1 MVKYDL
7 HKFYF
12 TNGVANTWNSVSVSL
27 CQLTLWADSK
37 AVLINNDYGVIK
49 ILFIILVHKF
59 KEPTVK
65 VECRLIF
72 KRLTLL

>member
-27 CQLTLWADSK
+27 CQLTL
-37 AVLINNDYGVIK
+37 
-49 ILFIILVHKF
+49 
-59 KEPTVK
+59 
-65 VECRLIF
+65 
-72 KRLTLL
+72 